1 MRGMSISKGLNEYAS
16 FIVWSLKNTDKFF
29 LGKEGRKEKRMEGWK
44 KEREI
49 ETQRDLGREETDWV
63 RAEVRGYVE
72 LSTWQQIRRV
82 ARRREERGKGSH
94 RASLLRGSW
103 SPLGLGMKHAFFTCA
118 LFTELPIWHI
128 LCVLS
133 PSGSIQL
140 SLCPSEL
147 PGGSWNEMKSVSQK
161 VCLTESIL
169 CFAESVLVTWCLLI

>member
-29 LGKEGRKEKRMEGWK
+29 LGKERKEGRKEKRMEGWK
-44 KEREI
+44 KERER
-49 ETQRDLGREETDWV
+49 ETQRDLGRQETDWV

-103 SPLGLGMKHAFFTCA
+103 FPL
-118 LFTELPIWHI
+118 
-128 LCVLS
+128 
-133 PSGSIQL
+133 
-140 SLCPSEL
+140 
-147 PGGSWNEMKSVSQK
+147 GSWNEAHI
-161 VCLTESIL
+161 LHL
-169 CFAESVLVTWCLLI
+169 CFVHRAPDLTHPLCSLSFRIHPAQPLSFRASRGKLE